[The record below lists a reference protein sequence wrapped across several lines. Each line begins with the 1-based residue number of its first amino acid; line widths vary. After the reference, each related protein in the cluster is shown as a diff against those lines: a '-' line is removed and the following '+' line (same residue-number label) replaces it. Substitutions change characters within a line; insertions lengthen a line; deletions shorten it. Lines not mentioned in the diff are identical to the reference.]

1 MCGLNT
7 GKRVV
12 FMYSVF
18 FQTGSEDCA
27 RLYMN
32 WAEVCIWAF
41 VDANHLQVVL
51 AVYYQSARDVQ

>member
-7 GKRVV
+7 GKRIV
-12 FMYSVF
+12 FIYSVF
-18 FQTGSEDCA
+18 FKTGSEDCA

-41 VDANHLQVVL
+41 VDANHLQVLL
-51 AVYYQSARDVQ
+51 AVYY